1 MPHTVHI
8 ASLLVHSQP
17 SALEAV
23 KAFAL
28 TLPHVEVHSQSPQG
42 KLVLVCE
49 SDHEKRIADYLDAL
63 NAQPSVLSA
72 ALIYHEIAPVEETEG
87 CTP

>member
-1 MPHTVHI
+1 MPQTVHI
-8 ASLLVHSQP
+8 ASLLVHVNPDQLAS
-17 SALEAV
+17 V
-23 KAFAL
+23 KAFAQ
-28 TLPHVEVHSQSPQG
+28 TLEQVEVHSESPQG

-49 SDHEKRIADYLDAL
+49 SSHEKRIVEHLDRLHATKG
-63 NAQPSVLSA
+63 VLSA